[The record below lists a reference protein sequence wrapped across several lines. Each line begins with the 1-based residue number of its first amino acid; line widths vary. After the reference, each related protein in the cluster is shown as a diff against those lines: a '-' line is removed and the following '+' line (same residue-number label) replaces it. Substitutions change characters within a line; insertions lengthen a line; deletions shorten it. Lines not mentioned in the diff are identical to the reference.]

1 MVSGI
6 RFGGLASGMDTEG
19 MVKQLMQSERIRV
32 DKFTQQKILKQWQQT
47 EYNSMNKLMA
57 NFILDSRKK
66 LELTKTT
73 SSGALVSG
81 GIDSVTWAKSAVS
94 SNSSAFDVTA
104 SASAPSGV
112 STIEVLQLA
121 KGASMSS
128 TANVSST
135 LTAESMGLTFD
146 ALNEAKIKINDKEIT
161 LLKDD
166 NIAAITKKI
175 REAVPDLNVNFDA
188 GSSRLFISTKSTNS
202 QSIIKFGSDENTYKL
217 MSAFNLSK
225 PTTLTSAGAID
236 NTKTA
241 AELFGFS
248 GSTVIN
254 INDKSITIDETDT
267 IDTIASKITTA
278 GVSASYDSGTGIF
291 TLSSPAGLNVSQDA
305 NTMQFFNGIGFA
317 DSTMSQGQ
325 DAKIKYNGTDE
336 LSYSSN
342 NISIN
347 GLNLTLK
354 AKTTGEET
362 IRTDTNVDGAYNKIK
377 EFIDEYNKLI
387 DVFNAKLGE
396 KKYRDFPPLTD
407 EQKKEMSESDIKLW
421 EEKAK
426 SGLIRNDSTINN
438 MLTKMRQDIYESVTG
453 AGSIYEFGITTGNW
467 RDNGKLQIDET
478 KLKDALR
485 NDSEKVLN
493 TLFKTSSVPEQTIN
507 ADDSDIVKA
516 EKKALMDQRQA
527 ESGAFIR
534 IYDNMTNG
542 IKEIVSKSGP
552 GSESTLLRSV
562 KSTIL
567 IDYVTKGSKSL
578 LDSDIGEIDKRIDR
592 ENQRLITIEQRYWK
606 QFTAMEQAMSQ
617 MNSQSSWLS
626 QQFGGQ

>member
-146 ALNEAKIKINDKEIT
+146 ALNEAKIKINDKEII
-161 LLKDD
+161 LLKTDD
-166 NIAAITKKI
+166 IAAITKKI

-202 QSIIKFGSDENTYKL
+202 QSIIKFGSDENTRAL
-217 MSAFNLSK
+217 MSAFNLN
-225 PTTLTSAGAID
+225 TTLTSSGAID

-254 INDKSITIDETDT
+254 INDKNITIDETDT

-278 GVSASYDSGTGIF
+278 GISASYDSGSGAF
-291 TLSSPAGLNVSQDA
+291 SLNSPSGLKFSQDA

-396 KKYRDFPPLTD
+396 KTYRDFPPLTD

-438 MLTKMRQDIYESVTG
+438 MLSKMRQDIYESVTG

-534 IYDNMTNG
+534 IYDNMTSG

-562 KSTIL
+562 KSNIL

-592 ENQRLITIEQRYWK
+592 ENQRLMTIEQRYWK

>member
-438 MLTKMRQDIYESVTG
+438 MLTKMRQDIYEPVTG

-493 TLFKTSSVPEQTIN
+493 TLFKTSSIPEETIYES
-507 ADDSDIVKA
+507 DSEEDKTA
-516 EKKALMDQRQA
+516 KKSRMAQRQA

-542 IKEIVSKSGP
+542 IKDIVSKSGP
-552 GSESTLLRSV
+552 GSESTLLRSI
-562 KSTIL
+562 KSNIL
-567 IDYVTKGSKSL
+567 VDYVTKGSKSL
-578 LDSDIGEIDKRIDR
+578 LDSDIGDIDKRIDR

>member
-73 SSGALVSG
+73 SSGALISG

-94 SNSSAFDVTA
+94 SNTSAFDVTA

-146 ALNEAKIKINDKEIT
+146 ASDKAIIKINDKEIT

-362 IRTDTNVDGAYNKIK
+362 NRTDTNVDGAYNKIK

-453 AGSIYEFGITTGNW
+453 AGSIYEFGITTVNW

-493 TLFKTSSVPEQTIN
+493 TLFKTSSIPEETIYES
-507 ADDSDIVKA
+507 DSEEDKTA
-516 EKKALMDQRQA
+516 KKSRMAQRQA

-534 IYDNMTNG
+534 IYDNMTTG
-542 IKEIVSKSGP
+542 IKDIVSKSGP
-552 GSESTLLRSV
+552 GSESTLLRSI
-562 KSTIL
+562 KSNIL
-567 IDYVTKGSKSL
+567 VDYVTKGSKSL
-578 LDSDIGEIDKRIDR
+578 LDSDIGDIDKRIDR

>member
-354 AKTTGEET
+354 AKTTGEEA

-485 NDSEKVLN
+485 SDSEKVLN

>member
-6 RFGGLASGMDTEG
+6 RFGGLASGMDTES

-104 SASAPSGV
+104 SASAPSGI
-112 STIEVLQLA
+112 STIEVKEIA
-121 KGASMSS
+121 TGAILSS
-128 TANVSST
+128 TEST
-135 LTAESMGLTFD
+135 NLNSTVKMSDLLSADTITNGIEINGKQITISGDDTLSAVAE
-146 ALNEAKIKINDKEIT
+146 
-161 LLKDD
+161 
-166 NIAAITKKI
+166 KI
-175 REAVPDLNVNFDA
+175 RTATGLNANFDSGA
-188 GSSRLFISTKSTNS
+188 NRFFISSKTT
-202 QSIIKFGSDENTYKL
+202 GENATISFKDSL
-217 MSAFNLSK
+217 ETTDFLSK
-225 PTTLTSAGAID
+225 LNFTTVPVAVDG
-236 NTKTA
+236 KR
-241 AELFGFS
+241 
-248 GSTVIN
+248 
-254 INDKSITIDETDT
+254 
-267 IDTIASKITTA
+267 TIAGK
-278 GVSASYDSGTGIF
+278 
-291 TLSSPAGLNVSQDA
+291 DA
-305 NTMQFFNGIGFA
+305 EI
-317 DSTMSQGQ
+317 
-325 DAKIKYNGTDE
+325 IYNGGTPIK
-336 LSYSSN
+336 YSSN

-347 GLNLTLK
+347 GINLTLK
-354 AKTTGEET
+354 AKTTVAET

-396 KKYRDFPPLTD
+396 KTYRDFPPLTD

-426 SGLIRNDSTINN
+426 SGLIKNDSTINN
-438 MLTKMRQDIYESVTG
+438 MLSKMRQDIYESVTG
-453 AGSIYEFGITTGNW
+453 AGSIYEFGITTGGW

-485 NDSEKVLN
+485 SDSEKVLN

-534 IYDNMTNG
+534 IYDNMTSG

>member
-94 SNSSAFDVTA
+94 SNTSAFDVTA

-112 STIEVLQLA
+112 STLEVVQLA
-121 KGASMSS
+121 TGAS
-128 TANVSST
+128 VSSQT
-135 LTAESMGLTFD
+135 SLDTDKTTAGQ
-146 ALNEAKIKINDKEIT
+146 
-161 LLKDD
+161 LL
-166 NIAAITKKI
+166 
-175 REAVPDLNVNFDA
+175 
-188 GSSRLFISTKSTNS
+188 
-202 QSIIKFGSDENTYKL
+202 
-217 MSAFNLSK
+217 
-225 PTTLTSAGAID
+225 
-236 NTKTA
+236 
-241 AELFGFS
+241 GFS
-248 GSTVIN
+248 GTTKTVRIN
-254 INDKSITIDETDT
+254 EKDIVLLETDT
-267 IDTIASKITTA
+267 LSDIAQKIRKET
-278 GVSASYDSGTGIF
+278 
-291 TLSSPAGLNVSQDA
+291 GLNANYDA
-305 NTMQFFNGIGFA
+305 TANRFFISSKTTG
-317 DSTMSQGQ
+317 SS
-325 DAKIKYNGTDE
+325 DAKITFDNVDAENLRVALKFTNLSNTVGKDAIINYNGTDD
-336 LSYSSN
+336 LTYSSN

-347 GLNLTLK
+347 GLNITLK
-354 AKTTGEET
+354 ATSGVET
-362 IRTDTNVDGAYNKIK
+362 IKTDTNVDGAYNKIK

-387 DVFNAKLGE
+387 DVFSAKLGE
-396 KKYRDFPPLTD
+396 KSYRDFPPLTD

-438 MLTKMRQDIYESVTG
+438 MLTKMRQDIYKSVAG
-453 AGSIYEFGITTGNW
+453 AGAIYEFGITTGNW

-493 TLFKTSSVPEQTIN
+493 TLFKTSSMPEETIN
-507 ADDSDIVKA
+507 QSDSEEDKTA
-516 EKKALMDQRQA
+516 KKLRMAQRQA

-534 IYDNMTNG
+534 IYDNMTTG
-542 IKEIVSKSGP
+542 IKDIVSKSGP
-552 GSESTLLRSV
+552 GSESTLLRSI
-562 KSTIL
+562 KSNIL
-567 IDYVTKGSKSL
+567 VDYVTKGSKSL
-578 LDSDIGEIDKRIDR
+578 IDSDIGDIDKRIDR
-592 ENQRLITIEQRYWK
+592 ENQRLITIEQRHWK

>member
-128 TANVSST
+128 TANVNSA

-161 LLKDD
+161 LLKTDD
-166 NIAAITKKI
+166 IAAITKKI

-202 QSIIKFGSDENTYKL
+202 QSIIKFGSDENTRAL
-217 MSAFNLSK
+217 MSAFNLN
-225 PTTLTSAGAID
+225 TTLTSSGAID

-278 GVSASYDSGTGIF
+278 GVSANYDSTSKIF
-291 TLSSPAGLNVSQDA
+291 TLNSPSGLKFSQDA

-438 MLTKMRQDIYESVTG
+438 MLTKMRQDIYEPVTG
-453 AGSIYEFGITTGNW
+453 AGSIYGFGITTGNW

-485 NDSEKVLN
+485 SDSEKVLN

-534 IYDNMTNG
+534 IYDNMTSG